1 MASVESA
8 LLSVQQQQEEQ
19 LQQLQQQQPAVALAQ
34 VQAQLRALSGLQAE
48 LDQQGAQLAAL
59 RYRYEERLAGAAAGL
74 SEAAGEAAGITQQL
88 MALRALLEERA
99 AALASL
105 KLAAEATLLRAGE
118 LMAAAQQRLD
128 AEQAAAA
135 AAAAGSSSSSSSSS
149 TLRPPGGS
157 SGEAAV
163 LFVGQAPSDQQQQS
177 KQAAQP
183 SSSSS
188 SSSSD
193 AADDVLLLA
202 QRLLDEGMG
211 ALLGSSS
218 SSSKDSSQENGS
230 SSSRSGSSRS
240 STPSGSAVS
249 APNTA
254 LPAVVAG
261 AAAVATQP
269 RAAPAAVKP
278 SRRRQQQQH
287 LRLRAAGVSLP
298 HPAKAKTGGEDAFFI
313 SRAGC
318 GGFGVADGVGSW
330 AADGVD
336 AAAYAGGLMAAAADA
351 VERSGGGEG
360 PREVLAYAQ
369 KHTAVP
375 GSCTALAAQKH
386 TAVPGSC
393 TALVAQL
400 RPSSLLEVC
409 LVGDV
414 GLRLIRG
421 GRVTAATE
429 VQEHSFNT
437 PYQLGHLGLLPG
449 SDTAGMGL
457 GYSLALAAGDVII
470 AGSDGLWDNVWDD
483 QLEALV
489 QQGLRHLPPSAAAWD
504 AAAAARLARSVA
516 EVAAGQAADSNFRSP
531 WAVELAERMPQVNFG
546 GGGADLEGVC
556 AVQPIMQSISEV
568 AAGQAGDSNCRSPWA
583 VELAGRMPQAVD
595 SNIKSPWVVELAER
609 VPQAQ
614 GLMSRLFGPRG
625 GKPDDITVVVAL
637 VA

>member
-1 MASVESA
+1 M
-8 LLSVQQQQEEQ
+8 
-19 LQQLQQQQPAVALAQ
+19 
-34 VQAQLRALSGLQAE
+34 
-48 LDQQGAQLAAL
+48 
-59 RYRYEERLAGAAAGL
+59 
-74 SEAAGEAAGITQQL
+74 
-88 MALRALLEERA
+88 
-99 AALASL
+99 
-105 KLAAEATLLRAGE
+105 
-118 LMAAAQQRLD
+118 
-128 AEQAAAA
+128 
-135 AAAAGSSSSSSSSS
+135 
-149 TLRPPGGS
+149 
-157 SGEAAV
+157 
-163 LFVGQAPSDQQQQS
+163 
-177 KQAAQP
+177 
-183 SSSSS
+183 
-188 SSSSD
+188 
-193 AADDVLLLA
+193 
-202 QRLLDEGMG
+202 
-211 ALLGSSS
+211 
-218 SSSKDSSQENGS
+218 
-230 SSSRSGSSRS
+230 
-240 STPSGSAVS
+240 
-249 APNTA
+249 
-254 LPAVVAG
+254 
-261 AAAVATQP
+261 
-269 RAAPAAVKP
+269 
-278 SRRRQQQQH
+278 
-287 LRLRAAGVSLP
+287 RLRAAGVSLP

-360 PREVLAYAQ
+360 PREVLAY
-369 KHTAVP
+369 
-375 GSCTALAAQKH
+375 AQKH

-531 WAVELAERMPQVNFG
+531 WAVELAERMPQ
-546 GGGADLEGVC
+546 
-556 AVQPIMQSISEV
+556 
-568 AAGQAGDSNCRSPWA
+568 
-583 VELAGRMPQAVD
+583 
-595 SNIKSPWVVELAER
+595 
-609 VPQAQ
+609 AQ